1 MGFFFYFWIIKDLQ
15 WENSGAGL
23 MPSWIGNFYY
33 QDYIQDSQTDNQN
46 AGDKQA
52 SKLQFVD
59 LHRSAAICM
68 YKRE

>member
-1 MGFFFYFWIIKDLQ
+1 
-15 WENSGAGL
+15 